1 MYPYDIFLLD
11 ICLIIFIMNGGVAM
25 AKINKTKYAILGVL
39 RLAPGSGYDIKKFC
53 DFSISH
59 FWNEN
64 YGHIYPVLKQM
75 EIDGMVNKTTEHNE
89 GRPDRNVYF
98 INEKGEEEL
107 RNWLLLPVDDE
118 PPRIEI
124 LLKLFFSMD
133 APVENTVNKILHNK
147 SVNEDL
153 LAKLMEVE
161 TFLQSD
167 QGYKDNPG
175 LPLWLSTINY
185 GKYHARAT
193 IAWCE
198 ETLALLRKVE

>member
-1 MYPYDIFLLD
+1 
-11 ICLIIFIMNGGVAM
+11 M
-25 AKINKTKYAILGVL
+25 AKINKTKYALLGVL
-39 RLAPGSGYDIKKFC
+39 SLAPGSGYDIKKFC

-75 EIDGMVNKTTEHNE
+75 ELDGLVNKTTEHTE

-98 INEKGEEEL
+98 INEKGAEEL
-107 RNWLLLPVDDE
+107 RNWLLLPVEDE

-133 APVENTVNKILHNK
+133 IPIENTVEKIKHHK
-147 SVNEDL
+147 KIQEEL
-153 LAKLMEVE
+153 LGKYMEVE
-161 TFLQSD
+161 TFLQLE
-167 QGYKDNPG
+167 QGYGDNPG

-185 GKYHARAT
+185 GKHHARAN
-193 IAWCE
+193 IDWCK
-198 ETLALLRKVE
+198 ETLAILRHTE